1 MAEDYVA
8 RNGHRFSKIT
18 PGSIYES
25 QVTSLIERN
34 LSAIF
39 PAYLGKQ
46 MEPFFK
52 TAAGNVKPDL
62 VLVKRDYSG
71 WALVEVELDV
81 HGFGTHILPQLSK
94 LTHAVAED
102 KFIRTAHNLIA
113 PNEDFESFSRSFERR
128 PSVFLVIHGESTKHQ
143 EMIEQIGVE
152 SIDVDV
158 LVSANQANEYLLVAH
173 DRTTFLEDLHI
184 KIERSLNPLTK
195 NCWVINDE
203 LPIQIDSIGDGVLVA
218 TDGQLSRWAVI
229 RSAKGA
235 ILRQPSELS
244 VLESIFIANVH
255 YDSESGTL
263 HLIP

>member
-8 RNGHRFSKIT
+8 RNGYRFSKIA

-25 QVTSLIERN
+25 QVTSLVERN

-39 PAYLGKQ
+39 PSFMGKQ

-62 VLVKRDYSG
+62 VLVQRDYSG
-71 WALVEVELDV
+71 WAVVEVELDV
-81 HGFGTHILPQLSK
+81 HGFGSHILPQLSK
-94 LTHAVAED
+94 LTHAVAEE
-102 KFIRTAHNLIA
+102 KFIREAHKLIN
-113 PNEDFESFSRSFERR
+113 PNENFELFSRSFERR
-128 PSVFLVIHGESTKHQ
+128 PDVFLVIHGESKEYQ
-143 EMIEQIGVE
+143 DKLEKIGVE

-173 DRTTFLEDLHI
+173 DRTTILKDLHV
-184 KIERSLNPLTK
+184 KIERSSNPLTR
-195 NCWVINDE
+195 NCWVISEE
-203 LPIQIDSIGDGVLVA
+203 LPSDLNSIGDGVLVSA
-218 TDGQLSRWAVI
+218 DGQLSRWAVI
-229 RSAKGA
+229 KSAKGA

-244 VLESIFIANVH
+244 VLESIFVANVH